1 MLVWCLPTKQTPSA
15 ATTNNQTQH
24 MQPKKNLLLKIVLA
38 LTATFIVL
46 SGLNIGLGGIPTLGW
61 GGQKDFLTVTNETD
75 YRIQDSHVRYVGGL
89 WLGIGL
95 FFFLSLTNLARFK
108 TILLFCFVL
117 IFFGGILRL
126 FQGQPDTTFRLPVL
140 PSLLAELLGMPFL
153 FFWLQ
158 KVVGSRA
165 D

>member
-95 FFFLSLTNLARFK
+95 FFFLSLTNLAKVQNHSSF
-108 TILLFCFVL
+108 LLCAD
-117 IFFGGILRL
+117 IFWRHFA
-126 FQGQPDTTFRLPVL
+126 PVSGTAGYHF
-140 PSLLAELLGMPFL
+140 PPAGASFPAG
-153 FFWLQ
+153 
-158 KVVGSRA
+158 
-165 D
+165 